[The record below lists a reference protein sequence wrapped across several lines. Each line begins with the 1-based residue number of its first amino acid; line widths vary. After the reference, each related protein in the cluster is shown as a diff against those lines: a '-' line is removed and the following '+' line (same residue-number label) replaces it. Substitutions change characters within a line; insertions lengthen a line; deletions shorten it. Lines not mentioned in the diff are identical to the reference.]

1 MAGSRPTTGRR
12 CSSASEDPALST
24 PSPRRA
30 GDGSGPHRA
39 KRSLGQNFLIDPNL
53 QRRIVDALDPGAADE
68 VLEIGPGRGALTR
81 HLAPRVGRLVL
92 AELDRDLAARLR
104 EEYAGDARVKVV
116 EGDVLDLPL
125 EEVTDD
131 PARLKVIGNIPY
143 NITTPI
149 LFSLL
154 ERRPRPAVIVL
165 MVQREVADRFV
176 AEPGGKTY
184 GALAVGVQS
193 VAAVERVLNVGRQA
207 FRPVPDVESTVV
219 RIVPYQPPRLE
230 PAVEGALRELTRRAF
245 GQRRKQFQ
253 RILRDAYGLD
263 AAGVEALE
271 ARTGLD
277 LRQRPETVSPA
288 QFIALAEAL
297 RGN

>member
-1 MAGSRPTTGRR
+1 M
-12 CSSASEDPALST
+12 T
-24 PSPRRA
+24 PSAPPPGGDSRA
-30 GDGSGPHRA
+30 PHRA

-53 QRRIVDALDPGAADE
+53 QRRIVDAIDPGPDDV

-81 HLAPRVGRLVL
+81 HLVDRAGTLVL
-92 AELDRDLAARLR
+92 AELDRQLAARLR
-104 EEYAGDARVKVV
+104 EEYADRPGVRVI

-125 EEVTDD
+125 EEVT
-131 PARLKVIGNIPY
+131 PEVAELKVIGNIPY

-154 ERRPRPAVIVL
+154 ERRPRPRMIVL
-165 MVQREVADRFV
+165 MVQREVADRIV
-176 AEPGGKTY
+176 ASPGGRTY

-193 VAAVERVLNVGRQA
+193 VADAERVFNVSRQA

-219 RIVPYQPPRLE
+219 RITPRQPPRLSPE
-230 PAVEGALRELTRRAF
+230 TELRLRELTRRAF

-263 AAGVEALE
+263 PDAVAALGS
-271 ARTGLD
+271 RTGLD
-277 LRQRPETVSPA
+277 LRQRPETFSA
-288 QFIALAEAL
+288 EQFITLADDLATL
-297 RGN
+297 R